1 MSIKTKE
8 TRPETTKGTE
18 VNLENHQIRMIWF
31 LLQNNLR
38 LSDFSASHCMVEGAC
53 SIEPSPHSHNQNVS
67 NGQFHSIERWC
78 VILIYMDFNS
88 HSSERDER
96 SFIFIYIYIYVRSWV
111 RAARMCTPHD
121 GLLCR
126 CWIWINFMHSFDQN
140 GWLIGVGFTSI
151 SFLFWTQ
158 LFGETCRNPIN
169 YIFMS

>member
-96 SFIFIYIYIYVRSWV
+96 SFIFIYIYIYMFVLGYVRQECVHHTTGFSV
-111 RAARMCTPHD
+111 
-121 GLLCR
+121 GVEFELILCIHSTKMAGWSESVSLR
-126 CWIWINFMHSFDQN
+126 SRFYFEHNFLVKHVEIQ
-140 GWLIGVGFTSI
+140 
-151 SFLFWTQ
+151 
-158 LFGETCRNPIN
+158 
-169 YIFMS
+169 